1 MKKSLC
7 LLISLLITLSV
18 MPRAVLAEETLSFT
32 DSAGRTVKVPKDIR
46 RIAPSGPLAQMAL
59 MALAPERFVG
69 LSSAMDRDAEKYLK
83 PLAQLPVIGL
93 LYGTK
98 GELNLEELLRL
109 DPQVIID
116 IGDAKPSVKDDMDAL
131 QAQLGIPCVHIDMR
145 LKDAGHAYRM
155 LGELLD
161 AREKAETIALYCELV
176 YKRAESIALQVA
188 DKKVRLLYC
197 LGEDGLNVL
206 AKGSY
211 HAEVLD
217 LAADNA
223 AVIDSPASKGT
234 GNEADMEQ
242 LFLWDPDFIVFA
254 PDSAYPAAASDPLWQ
269 ELKAVRQGN
278 YVQTPC
284 GPYNWMGFPASV
296 QRFLGLLWLQKL
308 LYPQEARYDLQA
320 EVTVYYKLFY
330 GHELTPAQYDALMR
344 CALTRK
350 P

>member
-1 MKKSLC
+1 MKRCLC
-7 LLISLLITLSV
+7 LVMSLLIALSV
-18 MPRAVLAEETLSFT
+18 MPRAGLAEETFSFT
-32 DSAGRTVKVPKDIR
+32 DSAGRTVTLPKNIR

-59 MALAPERFVG
+59 MALAPERFVA
-69 LSSAMDRDAEKYLK
+69 LSSAIDRDAQQYLK
-83 PLAQLPVIGL
+83 QLAQLPVIGL

-98 GELNLEELLRL
+98 GELNLEELMRL

-116 IGDAKPSVKDDMDAL
+116 IGDAKPSVREDMDAL
-131 QAQLGIPCVHIDMR
+131 QAQLGIPCVHIAMR
-145 LKDAGHAYRM
+145 LEDAGQAYRM

-161 AREKAETIALYCELV
+161 AREKAETLATYCERV
-176 YKRAESIALQVA
+176 YKRAESIALQVS

-197 LGEDGLNVL
+197 LGENGLNVL

-217 LAADNA
+217 LTADNA
-223 AVIDSPASKGT
+223 AVIDSPTSKGT

-242 LFLWDPDFIVFA
+242 LYLWDPDFIVFA
-254 PDSAYPAAASDPLWQ
+254 PDSVYPTVASDPLWQ
-269 ELKAVRQGN
+269 QLTAVRQGN
-278 YVQTPC
+278 YVQTPS

-296 QRFLGLLWLQKL
+296 QRFLGLIWLQKL
-308 LYPQEARYDLQA
+308 LYPQAASYDLQA

-330 GHELTPAQYDALMR
+330 GHDLTQAQYDALMR
-344 CALTRK
+344 WALAGE